1 MKYILLSLIGVF
13 ICSQE
18 IAIPYQ
24 EKVYLHTDKPFYLV
38 GDTIWLKGYLVN
50 AQTHKE
56 SDVQSRF
63 LYIELINRK
72 NKVIQRKKI
81 KEENGHFFN
90 FISLEKDIEEADY
103 QIRAYTNFMRNQ
115 GEEFFFTKQI
125 PVYANTSSLLTAN
138 IEYDSEEA
146 DGKYIVITLLRKD
159 GTPYANS
166 RSIVP
171 YAILSV
177 LTQLGVIT
185 PEEACSLPRYHDKNL
200 YNNHHAVVGRTELA
214 FQLEQLC

>member
-90 FISLEKDIEEADY
+90 FISLEKDMPIPLRYSLRTSNMIRKKPMGNILLLPCCVKMELPM
-103 QIRAYTNFMRNQ
+103 QIL
-115 GEEFFFTKQI
+115 
-125 PVYANTSSLLTAN
+125 V
-138 IEYDSEEA
+138 
-146 DGKYIVITLLRKD
+146 
-159 GTPYANS
+159 
-166 RSIVP
+166 
-171 YAILSV
+171 LS
-177 LTQLGVIT
+177 T
-185 PEEACSLPRYHDKNL
+185 
-200 YNNHHAVVGRTELA
+200 
-214 FQLEQLC
+214 

>member
-115 GEEFFFTKQI
+115 GEEFFL
-125 PVYANTSSLLTAN
+125 SL
-138 IEYDSEEA
+138 IH
-146 DGKYIVITLLRKD
+146 I
-159 GTPYANS
+159 
-166 RSIVP
+166 
-171 YAILSV
+171 
-177 LTQLGVIT
+177 
-185 PEEACSLPRYHDKNL
+185 
-200 YNNHHAVVGRTELA
+200 
-214 FQLEQLC
+214 

>member
-81 KEENGHFFN
+81 KEENGRIY
-90 FISLEKDIEEADY
+90 ISVSNYADMPDFESTEKLPSTKANKNHGYGTEI
-103 QIRAYTNFMRNQ
+103 IRNIVQKYD
-115 GEEFFFTKQI
+115 GDVLFTCKDRKF
-125 PVYANTSSLLTAN
+125 STALS
-138 IEYDSEEA
+138 IRIK
-146 DGKYIVITLLRKD
+146 GKD
-159 GTPYANS
+159 
-166 RSIVP
+166 
-171 YAILSV
+171 
-177 LTQLGVIT
+177 Q
-185 PEEACSLPRYHDKNL
+185 E
-200 YNNHHAVVGRTELA
+200 
-214 FQLEQLC
+214 